1 MVVAN
6 VWDYDPSC
14 KVQYYEDGV
23 FKGDMGQ
30 FTDIDDHYIYQQ
42 HRLGKKVSDDRL
54 TGHLFR
60 FKPSK
65 GTKNI
70 TIEFTNHFGEKYTQ
84 TYQL

>member
-1 MVVAN
+1 M
-6 VWDYDPSC
+6 
-14 KVQYYEDGV
+14 
-23 FKGDMGQ
+23 
-30 FTDIDDHYIYQQ
+30 
-42 HRLGKKVSDDRL
+42 